1 VRKETIMRRICL
13 SVALIL
19 VSTGAVQ
26 AQIPVTDVANV
37 IQARI
42 TAVVKEYQ
50 LLLQRDQH
58 SQLRRMAQR
67 LSMFTNLGK
76 YGVPDPP
83 RWRTHDFENPAVFH
97 FSRAYNAALNY
108 GDPAGAAYLAISHPV
123 LPADEAL
130 SRLPAAA
137 RRSLSARLATLNAAE
152 ASIITAT
159 HQSGRVRLNGRRE
172 LSAIDGLERDVTNG
186 TLEQSTTAVLDKI
199 SGAVLIGA
207 RQREAR
213 GQLLTGVVEQLL
225 IENKRGRDADAAA
238 MNMQLVTW
246 RDRAAANEAMVAGTG
261 DALRTWRQP

>member
-1 VRKETIMRRICL
+1 MRRVCL
-13 SVALIL
+13 SFALVL
-19 VSTGAVQ
+19 AWAVGLQ
-26 AQIPVTDVANV
+26 AQIPVTDIATTT
-37 IQARI
+37 QSRI
-42 TAVVKEYQ
+42 AAIAQEYLH
-50 LLLQRDQH
+50 LLERDQH

-67 LSMFTNLGK
+67 LSMFTDLGK

-83 RWRTHDFENPAVFH
+83 RWRTHDFENPEVFH
-97 FSRAYNAALNY
+97 FARSYHAALNY
-108 GDPAGAAYLAISHPV
+108 GDAAGTAYLAISHPV

-137 RRSLSARLATLNAAE
+137 RRSLSARLATLNASDA
-152 ASIITAT
+152 AIITAT
-159 HQSGRVRLNGRRE
+159 HQSGQVRLNGRRE
-172 LSAIDGLERDVTNG
+172 LRAIDGLEQDVTNG

-207 RQREAR
+207 RQREKR

-225 IENKRGRDADAAA
+225 MENKGARDADASA

-246 RDRAAANEAMVAGTG
+246 RDRAAANEAMVVGTG

>member
-1 VRKETIMRRICL
+1 MRRLAL

-19 VSTGAVQ
+19 AFAGVVQ

-50 LLLQRDQH
+50 HLLQRDQH

-67 LSMFTNLGK
+67 LSMFTDLRK

-83 RWRTHDFENPAVFH
+83 RWRTHDFENPEVFRFARDYH
-97 FSRAYNAALNY
+97 AALNY
-108 GDPAGAAYLAISHPV
+108 GDATGAAYLAISHPI
-123 LPADEAL
+123 LPANAAM
-130 SRLPAAA
+130 SRLSGAA
-137 RRSLSARLATLNAAE
+137 RRSLSARLATLNAAD
-152 ASIITAT
+152 AAIITAT

-172 LSAIDGLERDVTNG
+172 LSAINGLERDVTNG

-225 IENKRGRDADAAA
+225 IENKRLRDADAAT

>member
-1 VRKETIMRRICL
+1 MRRVFL
-13 SVALIL
+13 SLVLAL
-19 VSTGAVQ
+19 VSAAGVR

-50 LLLQRDQH
+50 HLLQRDQH

-67 LSMFTNLGK
+67 LSMFTDLRK
-76 YGVPDPP
+76 YGMPDPP
-83 RWRTHDFENPAVFH
+83 RWRIHDFENPALFH
-97 FSRAYNAALNY
+97 FSRGYNAALNY

-123 LPADEAL
+123 LPAGEAM
-130 SRLPAAA
+130 SRLPGAA
-137 RRSLSARLATLNAAE
+137 RRLLSARVATLDAAD
-152 ASIITAT
+152 AAIITAT
-159 HQSGRVRLNGRRE
+159 HQSGRTRLNGRRE

-225 IENKRGRDADAAA
+225 IENKRSRDADAAA

-246 RDRAAANEAMVAGTG
+246 RQRAAANEALVAGTG